1 MKRTNNAMLIRQKQ
15 KKEEGENP
23 LPLFLLFTEHSL
35 VNFSYMRKFN
45 FYSSWLTVLNVN
57 SSLFGFLPMLMVSPL
72 WSVPPSINSQTPSSM

>member
-1 MKRTNNAMLIRQKQ
+1 MNQQRNVDSTKTKKRKRVKIFF
-15 KKEEGENP
+15 
-23 LPLFLLFTEHSL
+23 LFFCYFTELSL

>member
-1 MKRTNNAMLIRQKQ
+1 MLIRQKQ

-45 FYSSWLTVLNVN
+45 FYTVLNVN

>member
-1 MKRTNNAMLIRQKQ
+1 MNQQHAMLIRQKQ
-15 KKEEGENP
+15 KRKRVKIFF
-23 LPLFLLFTEHSL
+23 LFFCYFTELSL